1 MELIV
6 QGAGWGDRAG
16 RASAEARCSDEQKSA
31 EDKRNEIH
39 LRALQLFHH
48 FGAVWEGIKNE
59 EEGSSQGA
67 LSEHAELELRSC

>member
-1 MELIV
+1 MRRETRIISSNELQNVELIV

-48 FGAVWEGIKNE
+48 FGAV
-59 EEGSSQGA
+59 
-67 LSEHAELELRSC
+67 